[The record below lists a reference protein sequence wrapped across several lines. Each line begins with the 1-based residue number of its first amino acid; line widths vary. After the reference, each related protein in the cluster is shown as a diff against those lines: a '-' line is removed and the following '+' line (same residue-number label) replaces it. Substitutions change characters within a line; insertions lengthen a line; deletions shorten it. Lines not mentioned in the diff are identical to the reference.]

1 MVEIFGALFF
11 AHVEWVDGWMTWPR
25 SDFCPLALEEVL
37 GFYHVLSVGVLWVLK
52 ACRAVFAYRES
63 GCFYHFLLLVA
74 DLLKLIRVAGR
85 RAEG

>member
-1 MVEIFGALFF
+1 MDDLAEVGFLPLGVGGSFGFLSCA
-11 AHVEWVDGWMTWPR
+11 VGW
-25 SDFCPLALEEVL
+25 CIAGIEGLQ
-37 GFYHVLSVGVLWVLK
+37 
-52 ACRAVFAYRES
+52 AVFAYRES